1 MTFPRSVKKTKE
13 RLLFTGAL
21 VIPIDSLYVN
31 MFKRLCNR
39 NLKSCKQFTAINIHS
54 LHAVEFGSVTTF
66 EQMKKNLDKKKV
78 TIDVQGESNTAKQ
91 RRLTRLLVL
100 FRRHTRDKN
109 RRVQNLPVKKNSNR
123 SEFAHEAKATHP
135 IAYCSQATHP
145 RKPL

>member
-1 MTFPRSVKKTKE
+1 
-13 RLLFTGAL
+13 
-21 VIPIDSLYVN
+21 

-66 EQMKKNLDKKKV
+66 EQMKKNLEKKKV
-78 TIDVQGESNTAKQ
+78 IVDVQGVSNTAKQ

-109 RRVQNLPVKKNSNR
+109 RRVQNYLPVKKKSNR
-123 SEFAHEAKATHP
+123 SSSLTKQRRRTRTKL
-135 IAYCSQATHP
+135 CLL
-145 RKPL
+145 PLQNETVNI